1 MDPRPIGIFDSGIGG
16 LTVANALQQAL
27 PTERLL
33 YFADTIH
40 IPYGQ
45 RSLEQVR
52 HFSTAITNAL
62 IAADCKLIIIACNT
76 ASTAALAHLRA
87 RYPAMP
93 FVGMEP
99 AIKPAV
105 EQTVSGVVGIIAT
118 TATFQSEVYASVV
131 GRFAKDVEVIHQPCP
146 GLVQQI
152 EAGDLDTEHTE
163 QLLRGW
169 LEPMM
174 EKRIDVLVLGC
185 THYPF
190 ARPLMERILGPTVR
204 IIDPAPAVAKQV
216 GRILEQH
223 ALNAP
228 AEQVGGLIA
237 YTSGPTEQFTALL
250 PKLGVGEM
258 EVRGAAWSSDDAEVV
273 LGS

>member
-16 LTVANALQQAL
+16 LTVTNAMQQAL

-33 YFADTIH
+33 YFADTVH

-45 RSLEQVR
+45 RSLEEVR
-52 HFSTAITNAL
+52 QFSTAITRVL
-62 IAADCKLIIIACNT
+62 IAADCKLIVIACNT
-76 ASTAALAHLRA
+76 ASAAALAHLRA
-87 RYPAMP
+87 HFPTVA

-99 AIKPAV
+99 AVKPAV
-105 EQTVSGVVGIIAT
+105 EQTLSGVVGVIAT
-118 TATFQSEVYASVV
+118 TATFQSAVYASVV

-152 EAGDLDTEHTE
+152 EAGELETDHTE
-163 QLLRGW
+163 KMLRGW
-169 LEPMM
+169 LEPMLA
-174 EKRIDVLVLGC
+174 KNIDALVLGC

-190 ARPLMERILGPTVR
+190 VRPLIERILGPSVR

-216 GRILEQH
+216 DRILEQR

-228 AEQVGGLIA
+228 AKQVGGLVA
-237 YTSGPTEQFTALL
+237 YTSGATEQFTALL
-250 PKLGVGEM
+250 PLLGLEQM
-258 EVRGAAWSSDDAEVV
+258 EVRGAVWGDGDEVLE
-273 LGS
+273 LGG